1 MSQVENCFFFRMKQF
16 FGSTPG
22 VVYKPGSDEEYNTND
37 ELLIYNTVGGGT
49 KMCGFLKPTDYNP
62 DNIEIDLY
70 SSFLPSEELQLM
82 FINEDGL
89 MPLYELISDPIK
101 KQEVK
106 DYIANYM
113 INANVHLW

>member
-1 MSQVENCFFFRMKQF
+1 MKQF

-22 VVYKPGSDEEYNTND
+22 VVYKPGTDEEYNTND

-49 KMCGFLKPTDYNP
+49 KMCGFLKPTDHNP

-89 MPLYELISDPIK
+89 MPLDELISEPIK

-106 DYIANYM
+106 EYIARYM
-113 INANVHLW
+113 RNANIYLW